1 LYIYKKLLLK
11 YVVPADGEA
20 LCDIGNV
27 NELDGNINN
36 EPVIDTLPDILTA
49 LLSNIVSMS
58 TGVLFCTKRVL
69 VADVAPD
76 PRI

>member
-1 LYIYKKLLLK
+1 LYTYKKLLLK
-11 YVVPADGEA
+11 YAVPADGEA

-27 NELDGNINN
+27 NELDGDINN
-36 EPVIDTLPDILTA
+36 DPVMVTLPDILTA
-49 LLSNIVSMS
+49 LLSNIVSIS
-58 TGVLFCTKRVL
+58 TGVLFCIKRVL